1 MQGLKL
7 MIITGAFSLT
17 ASTAFAAPT
26 SALPEATKT
35 PVVAEQV
42 NETAGKAAIAPQQTV
57 NSEIA
62 VSEADHTQAVQDQLA
77 SIVEEDYA
85 FEKQRRQLAN
95 EVELEKMRSELRKLR
110 GEDKMRSAPVER
122 VAASSAPAPAQSSV
136 VMPRVLLAAEI
147 GGSQRV
153 AVTDGNALRYVRYGE
168 IFSMGGSNFKL
179 AKDGKS
185 VIPAEGRVQ

>member
-26 SALPEATKT
+26 SALPEAPVK
-35 PVVAEQV
+35 PVVAEKV
-42 NETAGKAAIAPQQTV
+42 NESVGNGAIVPQQSM

-62 VSEADHTQAVQDQLA
+62 VSDADHTQAVQDRLA

-122 VAASSAPAPAQSSV
+122 VAASPAPAQSSL

-168 IFSMGGSNFKL
+168 VFSMGGSSFKL

-185 VIPAEGRVQ
+185 VIPAEGMVQ